1 MGQVARRSCAT
12 RLSASPTTAASE
24 DVAGNF
30 LGVVRRRTFM
40 TPLRSTRIALILSVA
55 VFATGCGA
63 AVSPLADPVTSSP
76 PTSPPATVA
85 PADRGWV
92 GGEPDWRP
100 VYSED
105 AGVMSAGD
113 VGGAPAAT
121 AAAAATATDSGA
133 MPPQQQAGLRAG
145 SVDDNADFEAYLTY
159 LARIH
164 DIGIVT
170 RSFDP
175 TGRIVVTVTGTS
187 GLPVAGAEVT
197 VTAGDV
203 EVAKVR
209 TTADGTARFLPAL
222 YATPAAEYTFTAG
235 SVSATAAPGSPVA
248 LQVADRGGRD
258 APVALDVLFLLDATG
273 SMGDE
278 IGRLKTTI
286 DSVAAQVAGFDS
298 QPDVRFA
305 MTLYRDEGD
314 SFVTSTFDFTGDVSA
329 FRAALNDVVADGG
342 GDYPE
347 AVEEGFAS
355 ALSEPT
361 WRDPSSTL
369 QLVFLVGD
377 APPRLDRQVP
387 VAYPS
392 AVVDAVARG
401 IKVFPIASSES
412 DDQAEVVFREIAQA
426 TGARFVF
433 LSYGAEGAAT
443 GASTDIASTDYEELP
458 LDALVV
464 RLVAEELA
472 ALAGDAPEVPP
483 TTTTPDTNPPGQ

>member
-1 MGQVARRSCAT
+1 MLPGTFRGPFDVE
-12 RLSASPTTAASE
+12 SA
-24 DVAGNF
+24 
-30 LGVVRRRTFM
+30 M

-55 VFATGCGA
+55 VLAAGCGA
-63 AVSPLADPVTSSP
+63 SADSLADPGTSPSRTSP
-76 PTSPPATVA
+76 PTSD
-85 PADRGWV
+85 DRGWV
-92 GGEPDWRP
+92 GGEPDWTP
-100 VYSED
+100 TYDEE
-105 AGVMSAGD
+105 AGVMSAA
-113 VGGAPAAT
+113 GGVADAPSGT
-121 AAAAATATDSGA
+121 AAAATKAYDSA
-133 MPPQQQAGLRAG
+133 AVPPQQAGLRAG
-145 SVDDNADFEAYLTY
+145 SVDDNADFAAYLTY
-159 LARIH
+159 LTRIH
-164 DIGIVT
+164 DLGIVT
-170 RSFDP
+170 RPFDP

-187 GLPVAGAEVT
+187 GLPAAGVEVT

-222 YATPAAEYTFTAG
+222 YASTAAEYTFTAG
-235 SVSATAAPGSPVA
+235 SVAATAIPGSPVA
-248 LQVADRGGRD
+248 LQIADPGGRD
-258 APVALDVLFLLDATG
+258 APVALDVMFLLDATG

-278 IGRLKTTI
+278 IDRLKTTI

-298 QPDVRFA
+298 QPDVHFA

-314 SFVTSTFDFTGDVSA
+314 SFVTSTFDFTGDVAA
-329 FRAALNDVVADGG
+329 FRAALDDVVADGG

-347 AVEEGFAS
+347 ALEEGFAS
-355 ALSEPT
+355 ALSEPA
-361 WRDPSSTL
+361 WRDPASTL

-387 VAYPS
+387 VTYPA

-472 ALAGDAPEVPP
+472 ALSGVPLEVP
-483 TTTTPDTNPPGQ
+483 TTTNPPVTNPPGQ

>member
-1 MGQVARRSCAT
+1 MPEQV
-12 RLSASPTTAASE
+12 
-24 DVAGNF
+24 
-30 LGVVRRRTFM
+30 
-40 TPLRSTRIALILSVA
+40 
-55 VFATGCGA
+55 
-63 AVSPLADPVTSSP
+63 
-76 PTSPPATVA
+76 
-85 PADRGWV
+85 
-92 GGEPDWRP
+92 
-100 VYSED
+100 
-105 AGVMSAGD
+105 
-113 VGGAPAAT
+113 
-121 AAAAATATDSGA
+121 
-133 MPPQQQAGLRAG
+133 GLRAG
-145 SVDDNADFEAYLTY
+145 SVDDNADFAAYLTY

-164 DIGIVT
+164 DLGVVT
-170 RSFDP
+170 RPFDP

-187 GLPVAGAEVT
+187 GLPAAGAEVI
-197 VTAGDV
+197 VSAGGL
-203 EVAKVR
+203 EVARVR

-222 YATPAAEYTFTAG
+222 YGTQAGEYTFAVG
-235 SVSATAAPGSPVA
+235 SATATAVPGSPVA

-278 IGRLKTTI
+278 IDRLKTTI
-286 DSVAAQVAGFDS
+286 DTVAAQVAAFDS

-314 SFVTSTFDFTGDVSA
+314 TFVTSTFDFTGDVGA
-329 FRAALNDVVADGG
+329 FRAALSDVVADGG

-347 AVEEGFAS
+347 ALEEGFAS
-355 ALSEPT
+355 ALSEPA
-361 WRDPSSTL
+361 WRDPASTL
-369 QLVFLVGD
+369 QLVFLIGD

-387 VAYPS
+387 VAYPA

-464 RLVAEELA
+464 RLVAEELT
-472 ALAGDAPEVPP
+472 ALSGEPVEVPP
-483 TTTTPDTNPPGQ
+483 TTTTPATNPPGQ